1 MHYAAIFLQ
10 IPEANNNIL
19 MMVMWVAVFAILY
32 FMILRPQSQRGKKE
46 KEFVEQIQKGTKVVT
61 KSGIH
66 GKIVGVSDKTI
77 LLEVDNNV
85 KLKIDRTAISMEMT
99 EELAS

>member
-1 MHYAAIFLQ
+1 MFLQ

-32 FMILRPQSQRGKKE
+32 FMILRPQSKRGKKE
-46 KEFVEQIQKGTKVVT
+46 KEFVDQIQKGTKIVT

-66 GKIVGVSDKTI
+66 GKIVGLSERTVLVEI
-77 LLEVDNNV
+77 DNNV
-85 KLKIDRTAISMEMT
+85 KIKLDRTAISLELT
-99 EELAS
+99 EELNS